1 MVNMAGQQ
9 QHQQYSSRYP
19 SLVVTVKNETE
30 ERSVAESY
38 SNSRTRR
45 SKDSY
50 RPYTFQQKT
59 VYYNSNQRHQ
69 QQQYYTQ
76 PQHTSPRRQQQQKYY
91 NNYDRTHYL
100 YQHQPL
106 QPLMEIKD
114 DLFSS
119 HHDLN
124 VGDNNDN
131 DTTYHSVKQR
141 EPKQRGQYRNRK
153 AELDWDHAFDL
164 DLIDFYPTQNDID
177 SHSLTSTI
185 SSSDHS
191 FSSI

>member
-1 MVNMAGQQ
+1 
-9 QHQQYSSRYP
+9 
-19 SLVVTVKNETE
+19 
-30 ERSVAESY
+30 
-38 SNSRTRR
+38 
-45 SKDSY
+45 
-50 RPYTFQQKT
+50 
-59 VYYNSNQRHQ
+59 RHQ

-141 EPKQRGQYRNRK
+141 EPKQR
-153 AELDWDHAFDL
+153 
-164 DLIDFYPTQNDID
+164 
-177 SHSLTSTI
+177 
-185 SSSDHS
+185 
-191 FSSI
+191 

>member
-1 MVNMAGQQ
+1 MAGQQ

-106 QPLMEIKD
+106 
-114 DLFSS
+114 
-119 HHDLN
+119 
-124 VGDNNDN
+124 
-131 DTTYHSVKQR
+131 
-141 EPKQRGQYRNRK
+141 
-153 AELDWDHAFDL
+153 
-164 DLIDFYPTQNDID
+164 
-177 SHSLTSTI
+177 
-185 SSSDHS
+185 
-191 FSSI
+191 